1 MCISIQPMHPCST
14 SPSTIPARALWASC
28 AWQLWFYHG
37 LLLCTYE
44 PVTRPQS
51 QGVVSGACGFLKPC
65 AYPKLLMVTTHA
77 STQQALQ
84 LGQSPPAS
92 KPCIHTGTTDSRRG
106 IPHRCWRMLKCAKL
120 VYGSIWV
127 YLLLSRFIT
136 RSEHL
141 STSYRYCPFAGWC
154 RQITHARSAR
164 LHLSLLAPFS
174 IATFYQLPPN

>member
-1 MCISIQPMHPCST
+1 MHIDPAHASLLYQ
-14 SPSTIPARALWASC
+14 SLHDPSARVMGFVCLAALVLPWPLAMHIRASNQ
-28 AWQLWFYHG
+28 A
-37 LLLCTYE
+37 T
-44 PVTRPQS
+44 VTGRRIW
-51 QGVVSGACGFLKPC
+51 CKPC